1 MTAIV
6 AAVIFLS
13 SALLFWLEPLFGKIV
28 LPLLGGAPAVWNACL
43 LFYQTALLVGYAWA
57 HAADRLGARRHAVL
71 HLAIS
76 VAALAVLP
84 FAVPIALLPPSN
96 DSPLA
101 WLMLVLIAG
110 VGLPFVMVAANGPL
124 LQLWFSRSGA
134 GRAHDPY
141 FLYAASNLGS
151 ATALLLFPVVIERYL
166 TVSEQTRAWRAGYIA
181 TLALLVLCGVMLLG
195 RRDRRGA
202 RETLVESASTAP
214 TSATERIPIRRR
226 LRWLMLAAIPSS
238 LMLGVTTYISS
249 EVAAVPLLW
258 VLPLALYLGT
268 LVLAFAATRPLAAAL
283 ESVFARALTVRS
295 ALATIAGLVAFAVPS
310 LVVYMVWSERPA
322 VVLAHLMLFAGA
334 ALVCHVQLAADRP
347 SADRLTEFYLWTA
360 IGGALGGAFNT
371 LVGPVLFT
379 SVLEYPLAL
388 TAVLMVLPPRVGR
401 DGGRATASWADL
413 GWPIALGLATA
424 AIPMVLAWTHRTL
437 PIPSRL
443 LLAIPALACLGFSGR
458 PIRFGAGLAA
468 VVLASTVFPSEIGTV
483 EHAERN
489 FFGVHRVLR
498 DDRHGFRWLTHGV
511 TVHGGER
518 LSEMAAPRPL
528 TYYTPSGP
536 VGDVFRVFTAAY
548 PKARVGVIGL
558 GAGSMLYYG
567 VPGQSWTFFEIDP
580 AVTSIAGNARYFT
593 FLSRARATYRVVGG
607 DARLSLARDS
617 AVYDLLALDA
627 FASDAIPTHLLTR
640 EAVRLYMSRLPPH
653 GLLVMHISN
662 RFFDLGPVVG
672 GLAADGG
679 LASLH
684 RVDEE
689 PGDAEIT
696 GKFGSHW
703 AVLARERATLA
714 PLAANPDWRP
724 IVGGERL
731 RVWTDDYSS
740 VLPLLRGKSIH

>member
-1 MTAIV
+1 VTALF

-57 HAADRLGARRHAVL
+57 HTADGLGTRRHAVL

-76 VAALAVLP
+76 LAALSVLP
-84 FAVPIALLPPSN
+84 FAVPSALLPPSN
-96 DSPLA
+96 DAPLA
-101 WLMLVLIAG
+101 WLLLVLVAG

-134 GRAHDPY
+134 RRAHDPY

-151 ATALLLFPVVIERYL
+151 AAALLLFPVVIERYL
-166 TVSEQTRAWRAGYIA
+166 TVSEQTRAWRVGYVA
-181 TLALLVLCGVMLLG
+181 TLVLLAVCAAMLLG
-195 RRDRRGA
+195 KRRVS
-202 RETLVESASTAP
+202 ETLVG
-214 TSATERIPIRRR
+214 SATTARPQTTAERIPIRRR
-226 LRWLMLAAIPSS
+226 LRWLALAAIPSS

-249 EVAAVPLLW
+249 EVAPIPLLW
-258 VLPLALYLGT
+258 ILPLALYLGT

-283 ESVFARALTVRS
+283 ESVFARPLTIR
-295 ALATIAGLVAFAVPS
+295 AAIATIAGLVAFAIPPFI
-310 LVVYMVWSERPA
+310 VYLVWSERPA

-371 LVGPVLFT
+371 LVGPLLFT

-388 TAVLMVLPPRVGR
+388 TAVLMVLPPRIGR
-401 DGGRATASWADL
+401 DGRRATVSWTDL

-424 AIPMVLAWTHRTL
+424 VIPLVLGWARTTP

-443 LLAIPALACLGFSGR
+443 LLAVPALACLGFSGR
-458 PIRFGAGLAA
+458 PLRFGAGLAA
-468 VVLASTVFPSEIGTV
+468 VVIASTVYPAEIGTV
-483 EHAERN
+483 EHADRN

-511 TVHGGER
+511 TVHGGQR
-518 LSEMAAPRPL
+518 LNEMAAPRPL

-536 VGDVFRVFTAAY
+536 VGDVFRVYTAAY

-580 AVTSIAGNARYFT
+580 AVTDVARDARYFT
-593 FLSRARATYRVVGG
+593 FLSQARASYRVAGG

-617 AVYDLLALDA
+617 AGYDVLALDA

-640 EAVRLYMSRLPPH
+640 EAVRLYMSKLTPH

-662 RFFDLGPVVG
+662 RFFDLGPVVA
-672 GLAADGG
+672 GLARDGG

-689 PGDAEIT
+689 PDDVEIT

-703 AVLARERATLA
+703 AVLARESTTLA
-714 PLAANPDWRP
+714 PLAADRNWRP
-724 IVGGERL
+724 LEGGERL

-740 VLPLLRGKSIH
+740 VLPLLRGKSNR

>member
-57 HAADRLGARRHAVL
+57 HAADHLGARRHALL

-84 FAVPIALLPPSN
+84 FAVPSVLLPPSN

-101 WLMLVLIAG
+101 WLLLVLVAG

-124 LQLWFSRSGA
+124 LQLWFSRSGSR
-134 GRAHDPY
+134 RAHDPY

-151 ATALLLFPVVIERYL
+151 AAALLLFPVVIERYL
-166 TVSEQTRAWRAGYIA
+166 TVSEQTRTWRVGYLA
-181 TLALLVLCGVMLLG
+181 TLALLAVCSVILLG
-195 RRDRRGA
+195 KRGSN
-202 RETLVESASTAP
+202 ETFVGSPTIAST
-214 TSATERIPIRRR
+214 TGERIPIRRR
-226 LRWLMLAAIPSS
+226 LRWLVLAAIPSS

-249 EVAAVPLLW
+249 EVAPVPLLW

-268 LVLAFAATRPLAAAL
+268 LVLAFAATRSLAAAL
-283 ESVFARALTVRS
+283 ESVFARPLTIRS
-295 ALATIAGLVAFAVPS
+295 AVATIAGLVAFAVPP
-310 LVVYMVWSERPA
+310 LIVYLVWSERPA

-401 DGGRATASWADL
+401 DGRRATVSWGDL

-424 AIPMVLAWTHRTL
+424 AIPLVLEWTRATL
-437 PIPSRL
+437 PIPSRV
-443 LLAIPALACLGFSGR
+443 LLAVPALACLGFSGR
-458 PIRFGAGLAA
+458 PLRFGAGLAA

-528 TYYTPSGP
+528 TYFTPAGP
-536 VGDVFRVFTAAY
+536 VGDVFRAFTATHAN
-548 PKARVGVIGL
+548 ARVAVIGL

-580 AVTSIAGNARYFT
+580 AVTGIAGNARYFT
-593 FLSRARATYRVVGG
+593 FLSRERATYRVVGG

-640 EAVRLYMSRLPPH
+640 EAVKLYMSRLTPR

-662 RFFDLGPVVG
+662 RFFDLGPVVA

-703 AVLARERATLA
+703 AVLARESATLA

-724 IVGGERL
+724 IAGGERL

>member
-1 MTAIV
+1 MTALF

-57 HAADRLGARRHAVL
+57 HTADRLGTRRHAVL

-76 VAALAVLP
+76 LAALTVLP
-84 FAVPIALLPPSN
+84 FAVPSALLPPSN

-101 WLMLVLIAG
+101 WLLLVLVAG
-110 VGLPFVMVAANGPL
+110 VGLPFVIVAANGPL
-124 LQLWFSRSGA
+124 LQLWFSHSGA
-134 GRAHDPY
+134 RRAHDPY

-151 ATALLLFPVVIERYL
+151 AAALLLFPVVIERYL
-166 TVSEQTRAWRAGYIA
+166 TISEQTRTWRVGYLA
-181 TLALLVLCGVMLLG
+181 TLGLLAACGVMLLG
-195 RRDRRGA
+195 KRGVS
-202 RETLVESASTAP
+202 ETLVGSVTTATTAP
-214 TSATERIPIRRR
+214 TSAEDIPIRRR
-226 LRWLMLAAIPSS
+226 LRWLVLAAIPSS

-249 EVAAVPLLW
+249 EVAPLPLLW

-268 LVLAFAATRPLAAAL
+268 LVLAFGATRPLAAAL
-283 ESVFARALTVRS
+283 ESVFARPPTIRS
-295 ALATIAGLVAFAVPS
+295 AIATIAGLVAFAVPP
-310 LVVYMVWSERPA
+310 LFVYMIWNERPA

-371 LVGPVLFT
+371 LVGPLLFT

-401 DGGRATASWADL
+401 DGRRGTVSWSDL

-424 AIPMVLAWTHRTL
+424 VIPLGLVWLHTTP

-443 LLAIPALACLGFSGR
+443 LLAVPALACLGFSGR
-458 PIRFGAGLAA
+458 PLRFGAGLAA
-468 VVLASTVFPSEIGTV
+468 VVIASTVYPAEIGTV
-483 EHAERN
+483 EHADRN

-511 TVHGGER
+511 TVHGGQR

-536 VGDVFRVFTAAY
+536 VGDVFRVFTAEY
-548 PKARVGVIGL
+548 QKARVGAIGL
-558 GAGSMLYYG
+558 GAGSMLFYG

-580 AVTSIAGNARYFT
+580 AVTDVARDARYFT
-593 FLSRARATYRVVGG
+593 FLSQARARYRVVGG

-617 AVYDLLALDA
+617 AVYDILALDA

-640 EAVRLYMSRLPPH
+640 EAVALYMSRLAPH
-653 GLLVMHISN
+653 GLLVLHISN
-662 RFFDLGPVVG
+662 RFFDLGPVVA
-672 GLAADGG
+672 GLAKEGG

-689 PGDAEIT
+689 PDDAEIT

-703 AVLARERATLA
+703 AVLARESATLA
-714 PLAANPDWRP
+714 PLAADRNWVPLE
-724 IVGGERL
+724 GGERI

-740 VLPLLRGKSIH
+740 VLPLLRGKSTR

>member
-1 MTAIV
+1 MTALV

-13 SALLFWLEPLFGKIV
+13 SALLFWLEPLVGKIL

-84 FAVPIALLPPSN
+84 FAVPSVLLPPSN

-101 WLMLVLIAG
+101 WLLLVLVAG

-124 LQLWFSRSGA
+124 LQLWFSRSGSQ
-134 GRAHDPY
+134 RAHDPY

-151 ATALLLFPVVIERYL
+151 AAALLLFPVVIERYL
-166 TVSEQTRAWRAGYIA
+166 TVSEQTHAWRAGYIA

-202 RETLVESASTAP
+202 RETLVESSTAP
-214 TSATERIPIRRR
+214 TSATDRIPIRRR

-268 LVLAFAATRPLAAAL
+268 LALAFAATRPLATAL
-283 ESVFARALTVRS
+283 ESVFARPLTIRS

-322 VVLAHLMLFAGA
+322 VVLAHLMLFACA

-360 IGGALGGAFNT
+360 IGGALGGAFNA

-401 DGGRATASWADL
+401 DGRRATASWADL

-424 AIPMVLAWTHRTL
+424 VIPLALGWTRTTL

-443 LLAIPALACLGFSGR
+443 LLAVPALACLGFSGR

-498 DDRHGFRWLTHGV
+498 DDRHRFRWLTHGV
-511 TVHGGER
+511 TVHGGQR

-536 VGDVFRVFTAAY
+536 VGDVFRVFTAAH

-580 AVTSIAGNARYFT
+580 AVTDVARDARYFT
-593 FLSRARATYRVVGG
+593 FLSQARASYRVVGG

-617 AVYDLLALDA
+617 TVYDLLALDA
-627 FASDAIPTHLLTR
+627 FASDAIPAHLFTR

-662 RFFDLGPVVG
+662 RFFDLGPVVAS
-672 GLAADGG
+672 LAADGR

-684 RVDEE
+684 RVDGE
-689 PGDAEIT
+689 PDDVEIT

-703 AVLARERATLA
+703 AVLARESATLA

-724 IVGGERL
+724 IEGGERL

-740 VLPLLRGKSIH
+740 VLPLLRGKPIH